1 MAGVGLVKVS
11 ERSSIIAASLRA
23 GVRQSSVRQQPR
35 PAPRSHGSS
44 PLPHTD
50 TLEIRGHII
59 DSMLFTRIL
68 DQVLEAHG
76 SYEIERFDVGRTP
89 VDPSYARLRICT
101 DDPERLEELVQSL
114 MGLGMQRLE
123 TGDVTLVPA
132 EMDGVLPD
140 GFYSSTNLETEVRV
154 AGAWVRVDNPEMDCA
169 IVVRDRRA
177 RTVPMSDVLKG
188 EQVVVGSQGIRVQ
201 PLDRGRSGEVFEF
214 MSSQVSSEKPQ
225 GLIVRR
231 VAGAMRATKARGEK
245 ILWVGGPAV
254 VHTGAGPSVVRLIE
268 AGYMDLLFAGNALA
282 THDIEGA
289 LYGTSLG
296 VNLDEGIGVEH
307 GHEHHIRALN
317 TIRRCGSIAKAVEQ
331 GVLSSGIMHA
341 CVVHGVD
348 FVLGGSVRDDGPL
361 PDTVTDVVEAQ
372 RQMRSLLGGVGY
384 ALMVASMLHSIATG
398 NLLPASVPLVC
409 VDINPATVTKLA
421 DRGSAQATG
430 VVTDVGL
437 FLGALADEL
446 APR

>member
-1 MAGVGLVKVS
+1 
-11 ERSSIIAASLRA
+11 
-23 GVRQSSVRQQPR
+23 
-35 PAPRSHGSS
+35 
-44 PLPHTD
+44 
-50 TLEIRGHII
+50 
-59 DSMLFTRIL
+59 
-68 DQVLEAHG
+68 
-76 SYEIERFDVGRTP
+76 
-89 VDPSYARLRICT
+89 
-101 DDPERLEELVQSL
+101 
-114 MGLGMQRLE
+114 
-123 TGDVTLVPA
+123 
-132 EMDGVLPD
+132 
-140 GFYSSTNLETEVRV
+140 
-154 AGAWVRVDNPEMDCA
+154 
-169 IVVRDRRA
+169 
-177 RTVPMSDVLKG
+177 
-188 EQVVVGSQGIRVQ
+188 VVVGSQGIRVQ
-201 PLDRGRSGEVFEF
+201 PLDRGRTGEVFEF

-268 AGYMDLLFAGNALA
+268 AGYMDVLFAGNALA

-296 VNLDEGIGVEH
+296 VNLAEGIGVEH

-317 TIRRCGSIAKAVEQ
+317 TIRRYGSIAKAVEQ
-331 GVLSSGIMHA
+331 GVLTSGIMHA
-341 CVVHGVD
+341 CVQHGVD

-372 RQMRSLLGGVGY
+372 RQMRSLLPGVGY

>member
-1 MAGVGLVKVS
+1 MT
-11 ERSSIIAASLRA
+11 ASD
-23 GVRQSSVRQQPR
+23 S
-35 PAPRSHGSS
+35 
-44 PLPHTD
+44 LP
-50 TLEIRGHII
+50 
-59 DSMLFTRIL
+59 SN
-68 DQVLEAHG
+68 
-76 SYEIERFDVGRTP
+76 
-89 VDPSYARLRICT
+89 
-101 DDPERLEELVQSL
+101 PERER
-114 MGLGMQRLE
+114 QRLQ
-123 TGDVTLVPA
+123 TGDATLQPA

-154 AGAWVRVDNPEMDCA
+154 GGAWVRVDNPEMDCA
-169 IVVRDRRA
+169 IVVRDGRA
-177 RTVPMSDVLKG
+177 RTVPMAEVVKG

-225 GLIVRR
+225 ELIVRR
-231 VAGAMRATKARGEK
+231 VAGAMRATRERGEK

-268 AGYMDLLFAGNALA
+268 AGYMDVLFAGNALA

-296 VNLDEGIGVEH
+296 VNLAEGIGVEH

-317 TIRRCGSIAKAVEQ
+317 TIRRCG
-331 GVLSSGIMHA
+331 
-341 CVVHGVD
+341 
-348 FVLGGSVRDDGPL
+348 
-361 PDTVTDVVEAQ
+361 
-372 RQMRSLLGGVGY
+372 
-384 ALMVASMLHSIATG
+384 SIATG

-430 VVTDVGL
+430 VVTDTGL

-446 APR
+446 T